1 VILPPRGALL
11 VLSGAGLFGTVGT
24 ARELGPDAGAA
35 GVAAARLAVAAL
47 LLLFVVVVTGE
58 HRQLRWLS
66 REGPVWVSAVAQV
79 GFQVTFLAAVPR
91 VGVAVGTLV
100 TIGCTPILTG
110 LVAGHTDRTWLAA
123 TSLAV
128 SGLVLLVSG
137 GAEGQVDVLGLLCAF
152 GASACY
158 AVYIGAG
165 RAMTDRR
172 LPMTAAIT
180 TVFVLAGAMLCPAL
194 LLTDMSWQASAGGVA
209 MTLYLA
215 AVPTVLAYGLFNR
228 GLREVQASHAAT
240 LGLIEPVVAATL
252 GVVVLHEHLGVTGFA
267 GTVLVLVGLVVL
279 IQNTARAEQSA
290 T

>member
-1 VILPPRGALL
+1 

-47 LLLFVVVVTGE
+47 LLLSMVVVTGE
-58 HRQLRWLS
+58 HRQLRWLL
-66 REGPVWVSAVAQV
+66 RQGPVWVSAVAQV

-100 TIGCTPILTG
+100 AIGCTPILTG
-110 LVAGHTDRTWLAA
+110 LIAGHTDRTWLAA

-128 SGLVLLVSG
+128 FGLVLLVLLFAL
-137 GAEGQVDVLGLLCAF
+137 GAA
-152 GASACY
+152 ACY
-158 AVYIGAG
+158 AVYISAG

-180 TVFVLAGAMLCPAL
+180 AVFVLAAAMLSPAL
-194 LLTDMSWQASAGGVA
+194 LLTDMSWQASAAGVA

-267 GTVLVLVGLVVL
+267 GAALVLVGLVVL
-279 IQNTARAEQSA
+279 IRSSARAEQSA